1 MDAGGLIGLTLLC
14 MAITAC
20 VPASGIYAAP
30 VVATTTEQDISPD
43 PRTPPPLAPP
53 LLTPPLLTPPGQR
66 ERSPAFDQAQ
76 AARSSAALIM
86 FLIHHRDDPALAS
99 VRDVLAHR
107 RQPDSPAVLAAT
119 AGAEADVVGAF
130 DAARLAGT
138 ASARQAFLARYP
150 DHILA
155 REVAFF
161 MPD

>member
-1 MDAGGLIGLTLLC
+1 MDVGGLIGLTLLC
-14 MAITAC
+14 LAIAAC
-20 VPASGIYAAP
+20 VPASGLDASP
-30 VVATTTEQDISPD
+30 VGTTPAEQDLSPD
-43 PRTPPPLAPP
+43 PRPLPPRPLPPSPLAPS
-53 LLTPPLLTPPGQR
+53 GQR
-66 ERSPAFDQAQ
+66 ERSPAFDQAL

-107 RQPDSPAVLAAT
+107 KRPDSPAVLAAT

-155 REVAFF
+155 HEVAFF

>member
-1 MDAGGLIGLTLLC
+1 MMCSMDAVGLIGLTLLR

-20 VPASGIYAAP
+20 VPASGINAAP
-30 VVATTTEQDISPD
+30 VVVTTTEQDFGPN
-43 PRTPPPLAPP
+43 PRAPL
-53 LLTPPLLTPPGQR
+53 LLTPPDQR
-66 ERSPAFDQAQ
+66 QRSPAFDRAQ
-76 AARSSAALIM
+76 VARSTTALIM
-86 FLIHHRDDPALAS
+86 FLIHNRDDPALAS

-107 RQPDSPAVLAAT
+107 SQPDSPAVLAAT

>member
-14 MAITAC
+14 LAIAAC
-20 VPASGIYAAP
+20 VPASGLDAAP
-30 VVATTTEQDISPD
+30 VLATGPEQDLSPD
-43 PRTPPPLAPP
+43 PGKSPALA
-53 LLTPPLLTPPGQR
+53 PPGQR

-107 RQPDSPAVLAAT
+107 SQPDSPAVLAAT

-161 MPD
+161 MPE

>member
-1 MDAGGLIGLTLLC
+1 MDAGGLIGLALLC
-14 MAITAC
+14 LAIAAC
-20 VPASGIYAAP
+20 VPASDLDAAP
-30 VVATTTEQDISPD
+30 VVSAETAQDSSSDPGKSP
-43 PRTPPPLAPP
+43 TLA
-53 LLTPPLLTPPGQR
+53 PPGQR

-76 AARSSAALIM
+76 AARSSAALIL

-107 RQPDSPAVLAAT
+107 SQPDSPAVLAAT
-119 AGAEADVVGAF
+119 AGAEAEVVGAF

-138 ASARQAFLARYP
+138 AAARQAFLTRYP